1 MDDLSAETRGKCSVT
16 LLSEVETPASYTGRS
31 DAFFYSLVFDPHQK
45 SLVADRGEIRIGSSY
60 QATVTPL
67 QNKRQREADRK
78 GAAGALDEMI
88 WDPTNRLDKEDVEKY
103 LTVAKSG
110 STISCVPCSTR
121 RGCYLEK
128 RFRKQFSES
137 FPLLAWAAG
146 KLQCTTVE
154 LSEIF
159 YKTSSPSYSPS

>member
-1 MDDLSAETRGKCSVT
+1 MDEFFFAETRGKCSVT

-31 DAFFYSLVFDPHQK
+31 DAFFYSLVYDPHQK

-78 GAAGALDEMI
+78 DASELDEMI
-88 WDPTNRLDKEDVEKY
+88 WDPRNCLDKEDVAKY

-110 STISCVPCSTR
+110 SKIPSLIFSC
-121 RGCYLEK
+121 
-128 RFRKQFSES
+128 
-137 FPLLAWAAG
+137 LLPHFA
-146 KLQCTTVE
+146 
-154 LSEIF
+154 SPIF
-159 YKTSSPSYSPS
+159 T

>member
-67 QNKRQREADRK
+67 QDKRQREADRK
-78 GAAGALDEMI
+78 DAAELDEMI
-88 WDPTNRLDKEDVEKY
+88 WDPRNCLDKEDVEKY

-110 STISCVPCSTR
+110 MISFAPSLSFRLFPQFASTYTVP
-121 RGCYLEK
+121 K
-128 RFRKQFSES
+128 R
-137 FPLLAWAAG
+137 
-146 KLQCTTVE
+146 
-154 LSEIF
+154 
-159 YKTSSPSYSPS
+159 

>member
-67 QNKRQREADRK
+67 QDKRQRESDRK
-78 GAAGALDEMI
+78 DAAELDEMI
-88 WDPTNRLDKEDVEKY
+88 WDPRNSLDKEDVVKY

-110 STISCVPCSTR
+110 PTINPIFILLSFATICQPNFHLICSPNI
-121 RGCYLEK
+121 Y
-128 RFRKQFSES
+128 
-137 FPLLAWAAG
+137 P
-146 KLQCTTVE
+146 
-154 LSEIF
+154 
-159 YKTSSPSYSPS
+159 

>member
-1 MDDLSAETRGKCSVT
+1 MDDLFAETRGKCSVT

-67 QNKRQREADRK
+67 QNKRQRELDRK
-78 GAAGALDEMI
+78 DAGALDEMI
-88 WDPTNRLDKEDVEKY
+88 WDPTNPLDKEDVEKY

-110 STISCVPCSTR
+110 SIISYVSCSTISLPFLPAAQASR
-121 RGCYLEK
+121 SISRGCSPPPSEK
-128 RFRKQFSES
+128 FKIVQHFAQRGQKQKV
-137 FPLLAWAAG
+137 LM
-146 KLQCTTVE
+146 
-154 LSEIF
+154 
-159 YKTSSPSYSPS
+159 PSQNYS